1 VINESVISETD
12 VTAVPSATGITT
24 KVLKGSIWTLAG
36 QVSPM
41 AVSLFTTPFV
51 IRFLGS
57 EQYGVLVLVG
67 LIPAYFAFADL
78 GMGIAST
85 RFASEAYAQGD
96 QTKEAETVWTATVI
110 AFASSITI
118 GLPILLFSASII
130 SALKVPEYF
139 QYSATTAL
147 RIAAVSFVA
156 GILSSVVNT
165 PQLTR
170 LRMDLNTA
178 ISAIPRI
185 LVTIATPII
194 LYAGFGI
201 VGAVIG
207 WLVANVAT
215 GAGHIYISGRLQP
228 QLFHARW
235 NRAVAKRLFKFA
247 FGWLFASIAA
257 ILLVNAEKLA
267 LTRMVS
273 VQSLAYYSV
282 AFMFAT
288 LVSTF
293 SGSMIQ
299 SLIPAFSQL
308 LAPEKKNEFQALFAR
323 SMRFNL
329 AWLLPTVMIMLV
341 AARPF
346 LTLWAGE
353 EFGRESTGPFYILIA
368 GIFFNVLA
376 LIPQSTLFAHGRT
389 DLIAKLYWI
398 ELPLYLI
405 LVFGMVNFFG
415 IAGAAAAWSLRVT
428 ADMLLMAWLAKKNS
442 GVVFDFG
449 HHAVSLLFASSFLS
463 LPIGLALFYD
473 NFSLILIPVSIASAA
488 GYLAIVWR
496 RYLEAEE
503 RDKIRTLIGNLW
515 QRVTP
520 ERI

>member
-1 VINESVISETD
+1 
-12 VTAVPSATGITT
+12 
-24 KVLKGSIWTLAG
+24 
-36 QVSPM
+36 M

-67 LIPAYFAFADL
+67 LIPTYFAFADL

-85 RFASEAYAQGD
+85 KFASEAYSQGD
-96 QTKEAETVWTATVI
+96 GMKEAETVWTAAVI
-110 AFASSITI
+110 AFTSSIVVA
-118 GLPILLFSASII
+118 LPIFLFSASII
-130 SALKVPEYF
+130 SALKVPENV
-139 QYSATTAL
+139 QYTATTAL
-147 RIAAVSFVA
+147 RVAAVSFVA

-178 ISAIPRI
+178 ISTIPRI
-185 LVTIATPII
+185 LVTFATPII

-201 VGAVIG
+201 VGAVVG
-207 WLVANVAT
+207 WLVANVAIVS
-215 GAGHIYISGRLQP
+215 GHIYISGRLQP

-235 NRAVAKRLFKFA
+235 DGTIAKRLFKFA

-257 ILLVNAEKLA
+257 MLLVNAEKLV

-308 LAPEKKNEFQALFAR
+308 LAPEKKKEFDALFAR

-329 AWLLPTVMIMLV
+329 AWLLPTVMVMVV

-353 EFGRESTGPFYILIA
+353 EFGRESTIPFYILIA
-368 GIFFNVLA
+368 GLFFNVLA
-376 LIPQSTLFAHGRT
+376 FIPQSTLFAHGRT
-389 DLIAKLYWI
+389 DLMAKLYWI
-398 ELPLYLI
+398 ELPVYFI
-405 LVFGMVNFFG
+405 LVFGLVSLFG
-415 IAGAAAAWSLRVT
+415 IAGAAAAWSIRVIL
-428 ADMLLMAWLAKKNS
+428 DMLLVVWLARKNS
-442 GVVFDFG
+442 GVAFSFG
-449 HHAVSLLFASSFLS
+449 HHAANLLFASGFLL

-473 NFSLILIPVSIASAA
+473 NFSPILIPVSIVAA
-488 GYLAIVWR
+488 VAYLAIVWR
-496 RYLEAEE
+496 RYLETGE
-503 RDKIRTLIGNLW
+503 RARVRSLIGNLW
-515 QRVTP
+515 QRVMP